1 MGQKLEPKTIAIFLN
16 SRMPLTICG
25 EIVSLSRSF
34 EKIGQVKTSNVSERN
49 DCLTDDENNTNTANN
64 SCCDIY
70 YQKKRTLRSWSA
82 NTTNPLKTRRDGQK
96 QFWSVSSSAVK

>member
-1 MGQKLEPKTIAIFLN
+1 M
-16 SRMPLTICG
+16 
-25 EIVSLSRSF
+25 
-34 EKIGQVKTSNVSERN
+34 KTSNVSERN

-70 YQKKRTLRSWSA
+70 YQK
-82 NTTNPLKTRRDGQK
+82 TNVALVECKYDVPVENATRWQK